1 MLLFRLDEYGSATT
15 SFLSDAIHAVARS
28 RHEILSKITV
38 ETVESPPLAVNTLP
52 SGQMLE
58 SEPSEFE
65 SLMTFSISDGIA
77 GNFDD
82 IHVAVD
88 SAAETY
94 ASGTI
99 SRMLNQMSEICDAT
113 GNVINVAG
121 RSFWDGMLES
131 LETILIIFDED
142 GIPTIPTPLR
152 HPDTAA
158 ALGEPPADFRERYNK
173 ILVRRRD
180 EWMAQRRTP
189 RLPRSGH

>member
-1 MLLFRLDEYGSATT
+1 MLLFRLDEYGAATA

-28 RHEILSKITV
+28 RHEILSRIAV
-38 ETVESPPLAVNTLP
+38 EQVESLPLAVNTLP

-65 SLMTFSISDGIA
+65 SLMTFTISDGVA
-77 GNFDD
+77 GHFDE

-88 SAAETY
+88 DAAETY
-94 ASGTI
+94 ASGMI
-99 SRMLNQMSEICDAT
+99 SRMLKQMSEICDAT

-121 RSFWDGMLES
+121 RSFWDGILES
-131 LETILIIFDED
+131 LETILISFDED
-142 GIPTIPTPLR
+142 GIPTIPTPLL

-158 ALGEPPADFRERYNK
+158 ALGEPPEDFRERYNE

-180 EWMAQRRTP
+180 EWMAQRRTR
-189 RLPRSGH
+189 RLPRPGH